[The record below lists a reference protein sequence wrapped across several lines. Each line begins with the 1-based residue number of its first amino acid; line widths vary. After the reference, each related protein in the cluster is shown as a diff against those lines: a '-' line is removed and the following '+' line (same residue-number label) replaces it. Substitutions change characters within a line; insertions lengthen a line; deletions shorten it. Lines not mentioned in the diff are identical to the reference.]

1 MTPRT
6 GMRLEYF
13 QLIDRIVELDL
24 AGRTIRAEATVPT
37 AVARSSKAIFPAI
50 R

>member
-1 MTPRT
+1 MRAT

-13 QLIDRIVELDL
+13 QLIDRIVDLDL
-24 AGRTIRAEATVPT
+24 ADRTIRAEATRSDRT
-37 AVARSSKAIFPAI
+37 APSSRGIFPAI